1 MRAVLPLLLTL
12 GVFACSPPAG
22 EPAPKP
28 APSPAPVETP
38 AAPKPA
44 ESEWAYGTGEN
55 SVEIVHMIGG
65 DPARPDLRMVC
76 ASGQGF
82 LILLPGLTQ
91 VPSEERL
98 TLGAGAIA
106 HGLVATAATQ
116 GVQATG
122 PIDDEL
128 LSVFESAEPI
138 GVNHGYQ
145 NAGPFEPPAALRR
158 AFADTCRK
166 LRARGAV

>member
-1 MRAVLPLLLTL
+1 MSVKRLAPLALLLL
-12 GVFACSPPAG
+12 GLAACDRPADAPPAK
-22 EPAPKP
+22 A
-28 APSPAPVETP
+28 ETP

-44 ESEWAYGTGEN
+44 NEWAFGLGAN
-55 SVEIVHMIGG
+55 SAEMVHLIGG
-65 DPARPDLRMVC
+65 DPQRPDLRLVC
-76 ASGQGF
+76 AVGQGF
-82 LILLPGLTQ
+82 LIALPELKQ
-91 VPSEERL
+91 VASEERL
-98 TLGAGAIA
+98 TLGAGSIA
-106 HGLVATAATQ
+106 HGFAATPAAR

-158 AFADTCRK
+158 AFADSCRK
-166 LRARGAV
+166 LRARGEV